1 MGVLDRLAE
10 IGLNVPVLPK
20 PAGAYVPA
28 AMTGNLCYSSGQ
40 TGTVDGR
47 LLYTGKLGAEIT
59 LEDGYKSA
67 QLAMLNVLAELQ
79 WALGDL
85 DRITRVVKLTGF
97 VASAQGF
104 GQQPKVVNG
113 ASELLERILGERGKH
128 ARSAVGVAELP
139 FGAPVEIEVV
149 VEFN

>member
-28 AMTGNLCYSSGQ
+28 TMTGNLCYSSGQ

-47 LLYTGKLGAEIT
+47 LLYTGKLGVEIT
-59 LEDGYKSA
+59 LEEGYKSA

-97 VASAQGF
+97 VASAPGF

-128 ARSAVGVAELP
+128 ARSAVGAAELP

>member
-28 AMTGNLCYSSGQ
+28 VMTGNLCYSSGQ

-47 LLYTGKLGAEIT
+47 LLYTGRLGAEIT

-97 VASAQGF
+97 VASAPGF

-128 ARSAVGVAELP
+128 ARSAVGAAELP

>member
-28 AMTGNLCYSSGQ
+28 TMTGNLCYSSGQ

-113 ASELLERILGERGKH
+113 ASELLERILGERGRH
-128 ARSAVGVAELP
+128 ARSAIGVAELP

>member
-20 PAGAYVPA
+20 PAGAYIPA
-28 AMTGNLCYSSGQ
+28 TMTGNLCYSSGQ

-47 LLYTGKLGAEIT
+47 LLYTGKLGVEIT
-59 LEDGYKSA
+59 LEEGYKSA

-97 VASAQGF
+97 VASAPGF

-128 ARSAVGVAELP
+128 ARSAVGAAELP